1 VGSSRQGS
9 GKTILQSDE
18 PLPVLGLVI
27 GFVHA
32 DETSRDDPGSWRR
45 QASRNSLPIPMAL
58 VFLNIRSCSE
68 CSSDADCGAKLCNP
82 TFILSSQ
89 SGYRSCVDPGG
100 VALGAA
106 CNKDATCTSG
116 ICAEVMIKWPALP
129 LASALNAELMPIV

>member
-1 VGSSRQGS
+1 LAQAGFPKQPAN
-9 GKTILQSDE
+9 SDG
-18 PLPVLGLVI
+18 LGTNCSNTTC
-27 GFVHA
+27 VH
-32 DETSRDDPGSWRR
+32 TGG
-45 QASRNSLPIPMAL
+45 
-58 VFLNIRSCSE
+58 FLNIRSCSE